1 MSLVSAVRVMSWS
14 MNCPQATS
22 RIVTAWSW
30 NPSSWD
36 RRKIIGKRK
45 EIQRVQIRLVDL
57 WEGQAEQDLVEVS
70 RDGPGR
76 GKRVA
81 GDGGA
86 RGGDAVRVVRG
97 QEAVVAWGGDTA
109 NWGLHLGQN

>member
-1 MSLVSAVRVMSWS
+1 M
-14 MNCPQATS
+14 
-22 RIVTAWSW
+22 
-30 NPSSWD
+30 
-36 RRKIIGKRK
+36 
-45 EIQRVQIRLVDL
+45 
-57 WEGQAEQDLVEVS
+57 EVS

-86 RGGDAVRVVRG
+86 RGRDAVRVVRG

-109 NWGLHLGQN
+109 N